1 MRTQSTFEQIING
14 DKKTFDELFLLYYEE
29 LCRFALV
36 FLHDEDES
44 EEAVQRLFVRLW
56 ENRRSLSVPDNIRAY
71 LFKSAYNECL
81 KSIRTQSIRKKHLQ
95 NYSSYIKSPSEEDTP
110 ELDQIMPYLNMA
122 ISTLPDK
129 CRQIFILHKV
139 EGMKQKE
146 VASILNISVKTV
158 ENQVAIAV
166 SKLRS
171 ELKPV
176 MHLLPEGLLFLI
188 YLNY

>member
-14 DKKTFDELFLLYYEE
+14 DKKTFDELFLLYYKE
-29 LCRFALV
+29 LCRFSLV

-81 KSIRTQSIRKKHLQ
+81 KSIRTQSIRKKYLQ
-95 NYSSYIKSPSEEDTP
+95 NYSSFIKSSSEEDTQ
-110 ELDQIMPYLNMA
+110 ELDQIMPYLNRA
-122 ISTLPDK
+122 ISTLPEK

-146 VASILNISVKTV
+146 VAGILNVSVKTV

-166 SKLRS
+166 SKLRA
-171 ELKPV
+171 ELNPV
-176 MHLLPEGLLFLI
+176 IHLLPEGLLFLI
-188 YLNY
+188 YLNT